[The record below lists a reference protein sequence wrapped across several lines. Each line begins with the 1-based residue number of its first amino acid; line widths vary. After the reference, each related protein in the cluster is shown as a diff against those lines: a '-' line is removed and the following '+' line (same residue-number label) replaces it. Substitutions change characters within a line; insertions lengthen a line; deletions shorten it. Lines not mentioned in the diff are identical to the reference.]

1 MSEQLIKQFV
11 SIGLSEDKAKETLK
25 NESLSKTL
33 SELIVETNKYLNTNN
48 GFNKSVGKLIYQTA
62 TTIKSQIRS
71 HLPLLI
77 EYIAK
82 EKIDTEIKLSAAIDY
97 LLANPSNQID
107 INSFESSAGV
117 GVTVTED
124 QIRSTVKSVID
135 KHRTELTEKRYRFNC
150 GLIMTELKKSLKFAD
165 GKALKAEVDQQ
176 ILQLLGPKTEQDLA
190 KPAKDKT
197 NKVVNE
203 SKPKTVNE
211 SNDLAENYS
220 NFIELL
226 KNKTHFHKP
235 GENFKTDGYVLTDKT
250 NELIKQHLKATGGK
264 VMTRFPPEP
273 NGILHIG
280 HAKAVNVNF
289 GYAEAFNGCCYLR
302 YDDTNPEKEE
312 ERFVRDIKEV
322 IEWLGYKPYKITY
335 SSDNFDQL
343 YEFAVRLI
351 QKDLAYVCHQKQE
364 EIKGFNPPPSPWRTR
379 PVVESLK
386 LFEDMKKGK
395 LSEGE
400 ATLRMKVTLEE
411 GKQDPVAYRIKF
423 IEHHRTGNKWCI
435 YPTYDF
441 THCLCDSIENITH
454 SLCTKEFQSRRSSY
468 YWLCNALDIYCPV
481 QWEYAR
487 LNMNYTVVSKRKIAK
502 LIDEKIVNDWNDPR
516 LFTLTALRR
525 RGYPPEAINTFVA
538 KMGLTGALTSVEPSM
553 LEAVVRDILNTTAP
567 RAMAVLNP
575 LKIRI
580 TNFPSN
586 TPLVPIYL
594 EVPDFPSDPTNKS
607 NHLIPFEREI
617 FIERDDFR
625 ETDDKNYR
633 RLTLKQRV
641 GLKHAGYVLEVSKV
655 IRSDDNQIES
665 LEAVCYK
672 TTDVE
677 KPKSFIH
684 WVSTPIL
691 CEVRLYEP
699 LFNHKNPEDP
709 NEVPNGFISDCN
721 RNSLT
726 VIKEAF
732 VDASVKYAKP
742 YDKYQFERV
751 GFFSADPDS
760 KLGRLVFNRTVSL
773 KEGTGKN

>member
-1 MSEQLIKQFV
+1 MGEELLQKFV
-11 SIGLSEDKAKETLK
+11 SIGLSEEKAKETLK
-25 NESLSKTL
+25 NESLTKTL
-33 SELIVETNKYLNTNN
+33 NDLIVETNKYVNTNN
-48 GFNKSVGKLIYQTA
+48 GFNKAMGKLVYQTA

-82 EKIDTEIKLSAAIDY
+82 QKIDSEIKLSAAIDY
-97 LLANPSNQID
+97 LLTNPSNDID
-107 INSFESSAGV
+107 IKAFEASCGV
-117 GVTVTED
+117 GVTVTDE
-124 QIRSTVKSVID
+124 QIRTNVKSVVD
-135 KHRTELTEKRYRFNC
+135 KHKNELIEKRYRFNW
-150 GLIMTELKKSLKFAD
+150 GLIMSEIKKLLKFAD
-165 GKALKAEVDQQ
+165 GKAVKAELDRQ
-176 ILQLLGPKTEQDLA
+176 ILELLGPKTEQDLA
-190 KPAKDKT
+190 KPVKEKS

-203 SKPKTVNE
+203 TKKSVNDSSE
-211 SNDLAENYS
+211 TDENYM

-226 KNKTHFHKP
+226 RNKAHLHKP
-235 GENFKTDGYVLTDKT
+235 GENFKTDGYVITDNT
-250 NELIKQHLKATGGK
+250 TALIKEHLKATGGK

-289 GYAEAFNGCCYLR
+289 GYAEAHNGCCYLR

-312 ERFVRDIKEV
+312 ERFVREIKEV

-335 SSDNFDQL
+335 SSDYFDKL
-343 YEFAVRLI
+343 YEYAVRLI
-351 QKDLAYVCHQKQE
+351 NKDLAYVCHQKQE
-364 EIKGFNPPPSPWRTR
+364 DIKGFNPPPSPWRSR
-379 PVVESLK
+379 PVAESLK
-386 LFEDMKKGK
+386 LFEDMRKGK
-395 LSEGE
+395 MNEGE
-400 ATLRMKVTLEE
+400 ATLRMKLTLEE
-411 GKQDPVAYRIKF
+411 GKQDPVAYRIKYV
-423 IEHHRTGNKWCI
+423 EHHRTGNKWCI

-487 LNMNYTVVSKRKIAK
+487 VNMNYTVVSKRKIAK
-502 LIDEKIVNDWNDPR
+502 LIEEKIVFDWDDPR
-516 LFTLTALRR
+516 LFTLTALKR
-525 RGYPPEAINTFVA
+525 RGFPAEAINSFAART
-538 KMGLTGALTSVEPSM
+538 GLTGALTSVEPVM
-553 LEAVVRDILNTTAP
+553 LESIVRDILNTTAP

-580 TNFPSN
+580 TNFPSK
-586 TPLVPIYL
+586 TPLVPIYI
-594 EVPDFPSDPTNKS
+594 EVPDFPSDPNNKS
-607 NHLIPFEREI
+607 THLIPFEREI

-625 ETDDKNYR
+625 EETDDKSYR

-641 GLKHAGYVLEVSKV
+641 GLKHVGYVLEVTKI
-655 IRSDDNQIES
+655 IRSADNQIAS
-665 LEAVCYK
+665 LEAVCYNVS
-672 TTDVE
+672 DVE

-684 WVSTPIL
+684 WVSTPIIA
-691 CEVRLYEP
+691 EVRLYEP

-721 RNSLT
+721 RNSLV
-726 VIKEAF
+726 VIEEAL

-742 YDKYQFERV
+742 YDKFQFERV
-751 GFFSADPDS
+751 GFFSVDPDS
-760 KLGRLVFNRTVSL
+760 RMGRLVFNRTVSL